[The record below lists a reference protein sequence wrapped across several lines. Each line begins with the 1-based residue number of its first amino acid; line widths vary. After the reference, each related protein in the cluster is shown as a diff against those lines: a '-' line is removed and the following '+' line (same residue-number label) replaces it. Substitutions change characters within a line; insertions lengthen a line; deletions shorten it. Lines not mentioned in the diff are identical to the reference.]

1 MNAARTLHWLLLLP
15 SLLLLALLL
24 GLPLAAMLARSLEPN
39 VLLSFT
45 GPALDNYAYLLSRA
59 YYLQVIWRTL
69 RLAAETMLIAI
80 PLGYAAAMLL
90 QGLSGR
96 AGNLA
101 IMGLT
106 FPILAGPLT
115 VVLGWMALL
124 ADGGPF
130 LGPLVEAGLI
140 ARPRLLGSEAGVVI
154 SLVQFVLPFA
164 VLTLYTGLR
173 QIQPPMHEAARSLG
187 AGALSRFWHVTLPLS
202 LPSVLSAG
210 IITFSLAAS
219 SFISPHYLGG
229 AGQLTLTTLVSQFI
243 MATFNAEL
251 AAAAAGLLLL
261 LMLGSVVAL
270 TAAIGRFIRP

>member
-59 YYLQVIWRTL
+59 YYLQVVWRTL
-69 RLAAETMLIAI
+69 RLALETTLFAI

-90 QGLSGR
+90 QRLSGR

-140 ARPRLLGSEAGVVI
+140 GRPRLLGSEVGVVI
-154 SLVQFVLPFA
+154 SLVQFVLPFT

-173 QIQPPMHEAARSLG
+173 QIQAPMHEAARSLG
-187 AGALSRFWHVTLPLS
+187 AGALARFLHVTLPLS
-202 LPSVLSAG
+202 LPSVLSAS

-261 LMLGSVVAL
+261 LMLASVVAL